1 MRKMNAVPAPFLLKT
16 PSTLYNRSMGKT
28 ADFEKTYYEYY
39 AEIHR
44 FIFTIARRDPD
55 MADDI
60 SQNVWQNAYSYYE
73 TLRDVSSVRSWLY
86 SIARNEAKRYFANR
100 NVVFFNNAQTL
111 DDDEGSIDVAD
122 EKESSFPE
130 ALANSDLLAG
140 LLTRLSGDEQRL
152 VLLHYAY
159 DIGLNNIAELD
170 GINYNTLKSNFR
182 RAMEKLRKAAQE
194 METEPR

>member
-1 MRKMNAVPAPFLLKT
+1 M
-16 PSTLYNRSMGKT
+16 PSTLYNSSMGKT
-28 ADFEKTYYEYY
+28 ADFEKTYNEYY

-55 MADDI
+55 MTDDI
-60 SQNVWQNAYSYYE
+60 SQNVWQNAYNYFG

-100 NVVFFNNAQTL
+100 SFVFFNNVQTL
-111 DDDEGSIDVAD
+111 DDEEGSIDVVD
-122 EKESSFPE
+122 EKDSSFPD

-140 LLTRLSGDEQRL
+140 LLAELSGDEQRL
-152 VLLHYAY
+152 ILLYYAY
-159 DIGLNNIAELD
+159 DIGLNQIAELD

-182 RAMEKLRKAAQE
+182 RTLEKLRKAARK
-194 METEPR
+194 METVPG